1 MYLIN
6 SDSGMYLYY
15 VYILETI
22 AKNNKKYFYTGYT
35 NNLYRRLQEHKKG
48 AGAKFCRG
56 KKSVTL
62 KYFETYYERSL
73 AMKREL
79 EIKTFTR
86 TQKIQLIRTFNE
98 DDLAEQ

>member
-6 SDSGMYLYY
+6 SDSGMSLYY

-22 AKNNKKYFYTGYT
+22 AKNNRKSFYTGYT
-35 NNLYRRLQEHKKG
+35 NNLYRRLEEHKKG
-48 AGAKFCRG
+48 TGARFCRG
-56 KKSVTL
+56 KKSISL
-62 KYFETYYERSL
+62 KYFETYSERSG

-86 TQKIQLIRTFNE
+86 KQKIQLIRTFSE
-98 DDLAEQ
+98 DDLVEQ

>member
-6 SDSGMYLYY
+6 SDSGMSLYY

-22 AKNNKKYFYTGYT
+22 AKNNRKSFYTGYT
-35 NNLYRRLQEHKKG
+35 NNLYRRLEEHKKG
-48 AGAKFCRG
+48 TGARFCRG
-56 KKSVTL
+56 KKRISL
-62 KYFETYYERSL
+62 KYFETYSERSG

-86 TQKIQLIRTFNE
+86 KQKIQLIRTFSE
-98 DDLAEQ
+98 DDLVEQ

>member
-6 SDSGMYLYY
+6 SDSGMSLYY

-22 AKNNKKYFYTGYT
+22 PKNNRKSIYTGYT
-35 NNLYRRLQEHKKG
+35 NNLYRRLEEHKKG
-48 AGAKFCRG
+48 VGARFCRG
-56 KKSVTL
+56 KKSISL
-62 KYFETYYERSL
+62 KYFETYSERSG

-86 TQKIQLIRTFNE
+86 KQKIQLIRTFSG
-98 DDLAEQ
+98 DDLVE

>member
-6 SDSGMYLYY
+6 SDSGMSLYY

-22 AKNNKKYFYTGYT
+22 AKNNRKRFYTGYT
-35 NNLYRRLQEHKKG
+35 NNLYRRLEEHKKG
-48 AGAKFCRG
+48 TGAKFCRG
-56 KKSVTL
+56 KKSISL
-62 KYFETYYERSL
+62 KYFETFSERSS

-86 TQKIQLIRTFNE
+86 KQKIQLIRTFNE
-98 DDLAEQ
+98 EDLVEQ